1 MKITTFIKHF
11 FYRVFQF
18 FLYLFSFLY
27 RFEEP
32 KVYRGL
38 NHPQRVIEI
47 LRYHQLNHPIIV
59 TDAGIV
65 QLGLHEP
72 LIAILKAKQ
81 IAFSIFDQTSVNPT
95 LQNIE
100 DAFTL
105 YQRDGCDSIIGF
117 GGGSSIDCAKGV
129 MVKLTHPKKN
139 LKQLKGLLRVGKR
152 QGFMIAIPTTAG
164 TGSEATVALVV
175 SNPETH
181 EKYAISDP
189 HLIPDYALLDPALT
203 VSLPPSLTAYTGMDA
218 FKHAVEAYLNLFQ
231 TSQSKPKALNAIRL
245 IHQHLIKAYKKSHD
259 MPARQGML
267 EASYQAGV
275 VFTRVYVGY
284 VHCIAH
290 TLGGFYHVNHGLAN
304 AVILPHVL
312 RAYGSSVHASLAEL
326 AYVVGVASA
335 LKTNQQ
341 NAIAFIQYIE
351 RLNEQLGIGKTFK
364 GIIQDQDIPTL
375 IHRALE
381 EGNPLYPVPRVL
393 EYEQLKKVYL
403 VIKED

>member
-1 MKITTFIKHF
+1 MKITTFIKHS

-47 LRYHQLNHPIIV
+47 LRYHQFSHPIIV

-65 QLGLHEP
+65 KLGLHEP

-100 DAFTL
+100 DAFKL

-117 GGGSSIDCAKGV
+117 GGGSSLDCAKGV

-175 SNPETH
+175 SNPESH

-218 FKHAVEAYLNLFQ
+218 FTHAVESYLNLFQ
-231 TSQSKPKALNAIRL
+231 TWQSKAKALNAIRL

-267 EASYQAGV
+267 EASYEAGV
-275 VFTRVYVGY
+275 AFTRVYVGY

-290 TLGGFYHVNHGLAN
+290 ALGGYYHVNHGLAN

-312 RAYGSSVHASLAEL
+312 RAYGSSVDAKLAEL
-326 AYVVGVASA
+326 AKVVGVASA

-341 NAIAFIQYIE
+341 NAAAFIQYIE

-364 GIIQDQDIPTL
+364 GIIQDQDIPAL
-375 IHRALE
+375 VHRALE